1 MAKNK
6 FSLSRRDFFHM
17 TAAGAAC
24 LAVPNS
30 SSGQE
35 KVQEHA
41 PDKKQPPKILTNIEE
56 IKNIPKN
63 QNSMP
68 GKYPGKVVMLA
79 SGNTSTNGAIKAN
92 QVNECLKKGMMALTG
107 KSELKKAWSE
117 FVKPDDVVGVK
128 VNPIGGKL
136 LSTKP
141 EVVETIIQGIMSVGI
156 PKERIIIWDRR
167 LFQLS
172 EAGFTAERFP
182 GIAILGTEMHGP
194 NKKFYNEEEELW
206 SKDNLDREYAP
217 YYADIEGKYD
227 KDTLPY
233 MINEGK
239 YSYFTKILTQK
250 CTRIINVPILK
261 NAGAAVT
268 LCLKNLSYGSLSNTS
283 RLHRLWNE
291 SVAEPCAFPCLRD
304 KVSLNIV
311 DGLQACYDGGP
322 GANPKFIWDA
332 NIMMFGTDPVA
343 VDTIGYK
350 FILKERMQRGV
361 QQLEDKRRRAFLE
374 NAENLGLGTCQ
385 EDKIDLHE
393 IDMT

>member
-1 MAKNK
+1 M
-6 FSLSRRDFFHM
+6 
-17 TAAGAAC
+17 
-24 LAVPNS
+24 
-30 SSGQE
+30 E
-35 KVQEHA
+35 
-41 PDKKQPPKILTNIEE
+41 
-56 IKNIPKN
+56 
-63 QNSMP
+63 
-68 GKYPGKVVMLA
+68 
-79 SGNTSTNGAIKAN
+79 
-92 QVNECLKKGMMALTG
+92 
-107 KSELKKAWSE
+107 
-117 FVKPDDVVGVK
+117 
-128 VNPIGGKL
+128 
-136 LSTKP
+136 
-141 EVVETIIQGIMSVGI
+141 
-156 PKERIIIWDRR
+156 
-167 LFQLS
+167 
-172 EAGFTAERFP
+172 
-182 GIAILGTEMHGP
+182 GP
-194 NKKFYNEEEELW
+194 NGEFYNTEGELW
-206 SKDNLDREYAP
+206 GRNNIDREYTP
-217 YYADIEGKYD
+217 YFADIEGKYD
-227 KDTLPY
+227 KETLPY

-332 NIMMFGTDPVA
+332 NVMMFGTDPVA

-350 FILKERMQRGV
+350 YIIKERMERGV

-393 IDMT
+393 IDLT